1 MTWIRPSG
9 AEEVVVPS
17 LLGMSVTAARQVAW
31 DAGLMI
37 ASADPDGPPL
47 DALTWPGV
55 WIVTAQRPVPG
66 SVLRRN
72 GSVVVDVRQGPL
84 GEKAGDR

>member
-1 MTWIRPSG
+1 MTLIGPSG
-9 AEEVVVPS
+9 AEEVVVPA
-17 LLGMSVTAARQVAW
+17 LLGMSVSAARQVAG
-31 DAGLMI
+31 DAGLVI

-47 DALTWPGV
+47 DALTCPGV

-84 GEKAGDR
+84 GEEAGDR